1 MTTDCLFQTTEWLN
15 VSAPNAWDAVEVQRD
30 GKTIARLP
38 YCKKQ
43 RKGLTLL
50 TMPPFVHALGPSLA
64 PLPGKY
70 AKQLSQQKELL
81 NELIDGL
88 PPHDF
93 FFQKCHY
100 SFNNWLPFSWKG
112 FTQTTSYTYVLPD
125 LSDTAQVW
133 AGFQENIRREIR
145 KAEKKVS
152 ISTIEDMDTVYDLS
166 FKTFSRQG
174 APWVYDRQDFR
185 DFDARCAAKS
195 NRKIF
200 LATDS
205 EGQHHAAVYIVWD
218 DRSAHYIFGGS
229 DPDLRTSGAMSLA
242 LWEAIQ
248 FASTVSQEFD
258 FVGSMNE
265 SIERFFRGFGARQ
278 TPYFVLTRM
287 SRRMKL
293 LMAGREIMTTLKS
306 KG

>member
-1 MTTDCLFQTTEWLN
+1 MTTDCIFQTAEWLDIAAPDAW
-15 VSAPNAWDAVEVQRD
+15 SASEVCRD
-30 GKTIARLP
+30 GKVIARLP
-38 YCKKQ
+38 FCQKQ

-50 TMPPFVHALGPSLA
+50 VMPPFIHYLGPSMVS
-64 PLPGKY
+64 LPGKY
-70 AKQLSQQKELL
+70 PKQLSQQKELL

-112 FTQTTSYTYVLPD
+112 FTQTTGYTYTLPD
-125 LSDTAQVW
+125 LSDVSVIW
-133 AGFQENIRREIR
+133 DGFQENIRREIR

-152 ISTIEDMDTVYDLS
+152 VSTIEDMEPVYKLS
-166 FKTFSRQG
+166 QLTFQRQG
-174 APWVYDRQDFR
+174 IPWSYSWDVFR
-185 DFDARCAAKS
+185 DFDLRCSTQS

-200 LATDS
+200 LATDD
-205 EGQHHAAVYIVWD
+205 EGRHHAAVYIIWD

-229 DPDLRTSGAMSLA
+229 DPDLRTSGAMSLV
-242 LWEAIQ
+242 LWEAIK
-248 FASTVSQEFD
+248 FAATVTKEFD

-278 TPYFVLTRM
+278 TPFFILTRM
-287 SRRMKL
+287 SRRMKV
-293 LMAGREIMTTLKS
+293 LMAAKDMMNAIKS
-306 KG
+306 